1 MPFHHLMVNTKG
13 DYNVCCRHRMPASSV
28 MNIHS
33 NSLEDWRNSEY
44 LKQVQKYML
53 DDIPHP
59 GCQECWHNED
69 QKLGSY
75 RQRTELEYKILG
87 IDTDDPVI
95 KNCEIDLENTC
106 NLTCL
111 MCNERSSSAILAE
124 NKKLGI
130 NKIEQID
137 IKWKQRG
144 YDNLEKLLSE
154 NDIKVLN
161 VRGGEPMYN
170 KKLLNLLEKVPT
182 SRSRRMVLHVTTNA
196 TVYSDEWKNVLGKF
210 SSVRMMFSIDAIGPL
225 YEYIRFPAKWV
236 KVCENI
242 EKFRALPNVRPLV
255 NCVLQNL
262 NISHLTDLIKW
273 CQETDIFL
281 TLDELTNPGYMHF
294 TNLPDNQKK
303 IAIKNLEE
311 FLNGTPIGS
320 GKSIDNDY
328 KITKQCAKI
337 LRETKS
343 DELLWNSFVK
353 EISMR
358 DRLRNNSFRDFII
371 ESE

>member
-1 MPFHHLMVNTKG
+1 
-13 DYNVCCRHRMPASSV
+13 
-28 MNIHS
+28 
-33 NSLEDWRNSEY
+33 
-44 LKQVQKYML
+44 ML

-182 SRSRRMVLHVTTNA
+182 SRSRSMVLHVTTNA
-196 TVYSDEWKNVLGKF
+196 TVYSEEWKNVLGKF

-225 YEYIRFPAKWV
+225 YEYIRFPAKWA

-242 EKFRALPNVRPLV
+242 EKFKELPNVRPLV
-255 NCVLQNL
+255 HCVLQNL
-262 NISHLTDLIKW
+262 NISHLPDLIKW

-281 TLDELTNPGYMHF
+281 TLIELTNPGYMHF

-303 IAIKNLEE
+303 IAIENLEE
-311 FLNGTPIGS
+311 FLDEPTIGS
-320 GKSIDNDY
+320 GKSIDNNY
-328 KITKQCAKI
+328 KITKQCVKI
-337 LRETKS
+337 LKETKS

-358 DRLRNNSFRDFII
+358 DRLRNNSFRDFIR
-371 ESE
+371 E